1 MKKLT
6 VISAAILGLSTLFV
20 SSATFAKTN
29 EIAVIVKSENSNFWQ
44 NVKKGALAAEKEL
57 GGKYKVSFQGPQ
69 AETAIDEEVNMVK
82 NAINRDVAG
91 IVLAAS
97 DPNALIQPVKEA
109 FQHAIPV
116 VIIDSGI
123 NSDGKY
129 YQSYLATDN
138 YAAGKLA
145 AEKLLAELKG
155 KGGKVGVMSYTPG
168 SDSAIKRGGGFVDAV
183 KAQKGIDVLET
194 RYSQSDMTLA
204 LNQTTDVLASNPELV
219 AMFGANEPTA
229 VGMARAIKEKG
240 YAGKIVA
247 VGFDGNKA
255 LQDFVRDGTLNGIVV
270 QSSYQMGFKGVNTID
285 RILKGEKVEKFIDTG
300 VVYVTKDNIDS
311 EEAQGVLY

>member
-6 VISAAILGLSTLFV
+6 LISAAILGLSISFV
-20 SSATFAKTN
+20 APNALAKTN

-44 NVKKGALAAEKEL
+44 NVKKGALKAGEDL
-57 GGKYKVSFQGPQ
+57 GGKYKISFQGPQ
-69 AETAIDEEVNMVK
+69 AETAIDDEVNMVK
-82 NAINRDVAG
+82 NAVNRDVAG

-97 DPNALIQPVKEA
+97 DPNALIKPVKEA
-109 FQHAIPV
+109 WEHHIPV

-123 NSDGKY
+123 NSNGKY

-138 YAAGKLA
+138 YEAGKLA
-145 AEKLLAELKG
+145 AKKLLTSLKG
-155 KGGKVGVMSYTPG
+155 KEGEVGVMSYTPG
-168 SDSAIKRGGGFVDAV
+168 SDSAIKRTSGFIDEV
-183 KAQKGIDVLET
+183 KKVKGMKVLET
-194 RYSQSDMTLA
+194 RYSQSDMALA
-204 LNQTTDVLASNPELV
+204 LNQTTDVLASHPKLV
-219 AMFGANEPTA
+219 AIFGANEPTA

-270 QSSYQMGFKGVNTID
+270 QSSYSMGYKGVNTIS
-285 RILKGEKVEKFIDTG
+285 RILNKEKVNKFIDTG

-311 EEAQGVLY
+311 PEAQAVLY

>member
-6 VISAAILGLSTLFV
+6 VISATILGLSTLFAAP
-20 SSATFAKTN
+20 ATLAKTN

-44 NVKKGALAAEKEL
+44 NVKKGALVAEKEL
-57 GGKYKVSFQGPQ
+57 AGKYKVTFQGPP
-69 AETAIDEEVNMVK
+69 AETDVDKQVDMVT

-97 DPNALIQPVKEA
+97 DPNALIQPVKKAWE
-109 FQHAIPV
+109 HRIPV

-123 NSDGKY
+123 NSEGKY
-129 YQSYLATDN
+129 FQSYLATDN

-145 AEKLLAELKG
+145 AEKLLAKLGDKKG
-155 KGGKVGVMSYTPG
+155 KIGVMSYTPG
-168 SDSAIKRGGGFVDAV
+168 SDSAIKRGGGFIDTV
-183 KAQKGIDVLET
+183 KEVKGLKLLATKYSDSKMET
-194 RYSQSDMTLA
+194 A
-204 LNQTTDVLASNPELV
+204 LNQTIDVLQSNPDIV
-219 AMFGANEPTA
+219 AIFGANEPTA
-229 VGMARAIKEKG
+229 VGMARAVKAKG

-270 QSSYQMGFKGVNTID
+270 QSSFQMGKKGVETIN
-285 RILKGEKVEKFIDTG
+285 RILNKEKVKKFIDTG
-300 VVYVTKDNIDS
+300 VVYVTKENIDS